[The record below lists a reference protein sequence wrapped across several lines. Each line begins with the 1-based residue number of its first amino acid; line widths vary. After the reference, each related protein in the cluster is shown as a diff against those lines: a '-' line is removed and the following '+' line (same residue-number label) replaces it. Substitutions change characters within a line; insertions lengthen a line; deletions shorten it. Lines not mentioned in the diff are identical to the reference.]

1 MRCRSEAFQ
10 APLSGRRGGWGWDG
24 AAIGSGIAAGGIWG
38 EGVALEM
45 GILLFLW

>member
-38 EGVALEM
+38 EGVALGM